1 MSLMTKRSDP
11 DGTAPGGAAST
22 CFGIAG
28 AGWRRLA
35 CACVLVA
42 CVGAVTPPA
51 AAQSGGAGSAEEA
64 ARIVKRDT
72 GARVLGVRQM
82 GGRYLVKIMTGDGGV
97 RVVAVP
103 AR

>member
-1 MSLMTKRSDP
+1 MSLMTKRPDP
-11 DGTAPGGAAST
+11 DRTAPVSAVST
-22 CFGIAG
+22 RLGIAR

-35 CACVLVA
+35 CACVLLA
-42 CVGAVTPPA
+42 CVGAVTPPV
-51 AAQSGGAGSAEEA
+51 AAQSGSAGSAEEA